1 MKYTANAQRSLIL
14 CLALLCLLLGTLN
27 KDISILKWTALA
39 MCIICILMSFI
50 SYSFWIKK
58 SGIAYEMRIFSIKIY
73 AKNIEITDIEKI
85 IFKRSGWKAKSAIIQ
100 LNKGPSIR
108 VSLFKPT
115 TVYQDLILFC
125 EENTVRYELSESYK
139 FVRN

>member
-1 MKYTANAQRSLIL
+1 MKYKANAQRSLIL

-39 MCIICILMSFI
+39 MCIICILLAFI
-50 SYSFWIKK
+50 TYSFWITK
-58 SGIAYEMRIFSIKIY
+58 SDLAYEMRIFGIKIY
-73 AKNIEITDIEKI
+73 TKNIAITNIKKI
-85 IFKRSGWKAKSAIIQ
+85 VFKRSGPQAKSAIIQ
-100 LNKGPSIR
+100 LNKGLSIR

-125 EENTVRYELSESYK
+125 EENTVCYELSKSAK